1 MIGSFPNY
9 AYFTAPLVWI
19 VEGKLHGV
27 DIDPAMIEQI
37 RAELEHA
44 ETTVLDLICTD
55 ARDLPQ
61 LLPEKVDYV
70 RIANTVRG
78 TSPARANLVWQRHRN
93 RWPRS
98 FSLLQSVAL
107 I

>member
-1 MIGSFPNY
+1 M
-9 AYFTAPLVWI
+9 
-19 VEGKLHGV
+19 

-44 ETTVLDLICTD
+44 ETTVPDLICTD

>member
-1 MIGSFPNY
+1 M
-9 AYFTAPLVWI
+9 
-19 VEGKLHGV
+19 HGV

-78 TSPARANLVWQRHRN
+78 TSPARANLVWQRH
-93 RWPRS
+93 
-98 FSLLQSVAL
+98 
-107 I
+107 